1 MLVDDQK
8 HLITRSSLLIKQ
20 IVHHCTKL
28 IQFLALLQLNLAKP
42 QYRHVLRLADAAIV
56 CEAPHHTL
64 TTLYNM
70 IVDAPDPSNAADF
83 LRISPWSAQDLRE
96 PLRTF
101 TIADLMQLASLMGGE
116 CLFVSVD
123 DSLTEK
129 DKGTTCL
136 QAVDWHHDHTKSQGK
151 KQAYTNGTQHI
162 EVRIQLGDKAYV
174 YDWGLYLREKT
185 VRRLNRKRPK
195 GKRLS
200 FRTKYRIVRAI
211 LADLKQRLPAGFPV
225 YVLFDSWYASNKLLK
240 FCRRQGWH
248 VICAI
253 KSNRTLDG
261 VKLSAWNQRL
271 KHQPYTRVKP
281 AATDRRKRLYFVRA
295 LQGRLKNVPFEV
307 CVLIS
312 KRHRGDK
319 RPKYFL
325 CTDTSLSPQQILT
338 FYQKRWPIEVD
349 NYYVKQLLGLGD
361 FRVQSYEAIEK
372 WFAIIFLA
380 YTYLQWRL
388 NHGQPEERFKVV
400 ADVIRHHR
408 QQHARRLLEAAC
420 KFAFICED
428 MSLVLQRF
436 INSDQPL
443 PT

>member
-1 MLVDDQK
+1 
-8 HLITRSSLLIKQ
+8 LIKQ
-20 IVHHCTKL
+20 IVHHSAKL
-28 IQFLALLQLNLAKP
+28 IEFLVLLQLNLSKP
-42 QYRHVLRLADAAIV
+42 QYRHVLSIADAAIV
-56 CEAPHHTL
+56 CESPHKTL
-64 TTLYNM
+64 TTLYDL
-70 IVDAPDPSNAADF
+70 IVDAPHPSNAADC
-83 LRISPWSAQDLRE
+83 LRISPWLAVDLRQ
-96 PLRTF
+96 PLRAF
-101 TIADLMQLASLMGGE
+101 TIGDLMQLAGLMEGE
-116 CLFVSVD
+116 VLFVSID

-136 QAVDWHHDHTKSQGK
+136 EAVDWHHDHTKSQGK

-162 EVRIQLGDKAYV
+162 EVRIQLGEQAYV

-185 VRRLNRKRPK
+185 VRRLNRKRAK
-195 GKRLS
+195 GQRLS

-211 LADLKQRLPAGFPV
+211 LADLQQRLPARFPV

-261 VKLSAWNQRL
+261 VKLSQWNQRL
-271 KHQPYTRVKP
+271 KHQPYTRVNP
-281 AATDRRKRLYFVRA
+281 AATDQRKRPYFVRA
-295 LQGRLKNVPFEV
+295 RKGRLKNVPFEV

-325 CTDTSLSPQQILT
+325 CTDLSLSPQQILT

-361 FRVQSYEAIEK
+361 FRVQSYEAVEK

-380 YTYLQWRL
+380 YTFLQWRL
-388 NHGQPEERFKVV
+388 NHKQPDEPFKVV
-400 ADVIRHHR
+400 ADVMRHHR
-408 QQHARRLLEAAC
+408 QEHARQVLETAC
-420 KFAFICED
+420 EFAVQCAD
-428 MSLVLQRF
+428 MPQVLQRF
-436 INSDQPL
+436 ISNGAPVL
-443 PT
+443 P

>member
-1 MLVDDQK
+1 VQ
-8 HLITRSSLLIKQ
+8 RS
-20 IVHHCTKL
+20 
-28 IQFLALLQLNLAKP
+28 
-42 QYRHVLRLADAAIV
+42 
-56 CEAPHHTL
+56 
-64 TTLYNM
+64 
-70 IVDAPDPSNAADF
+70 
-83 LRISPWSAQDLRE
+83 
-96 PLRTF
+96 
-101 TIADLMQLASLMGGE
+101 
-116 CLFVSVD
+116 FVSID

-136 QAVDWHHDHTKSQGK
+136 EAVDWHHDHTKSQGK
-151 KQAYTNGTQHI
+151 KQVYTNGTQHI
-162 EVRIQLGDKAYV
+162 EVRIQLGDQAYV

-185 VRRLNRKRPK
+185 VRRLNRKRTK
-195 GKRLS
+195 GQRLH

-211 LADLKQRLPAGFPV
+211 LVNLKQRLPARFPV
-225 YVLFDSWYASNKLLK
+225 YVLFDSWYASNNLLK

-248 VICAI
+248 IICAI

-271 KHQPYTRVKP
+271 KHQPYLRVNL
-281 AATDRRKRLYFVRA
+281 AATDQRKRPYLVRA
-295 LQGRLKNVPFEV
+295 RQGRLKNVPFEV

-325 CTDTSLSPQQILT
+325 CTDLSLAPQQILT

-361 FRVQSYEAIEK
+361 FRVQSYEAVEK
-372 WFAIIFLA
+372 WFAIVFLA
-380 YTYLQWRL
+380 YTFLQWRL
-388 NHGQPEERFKVV
+388 NHKQPNERFQVV

-408 QQHARRLLEAAC
+408 QQHARHVLEAAC
-420 KFAFICED
+420 AFAVMCKD
-428 MSLVLQRF
+428 MPQVLQRF
-436 INSDQPL
+436 VSNGSPV

>member
-1 MLVDDQK
+1 M
-8 HLITRSSLLIKQ
+8 IKQ
-20 IVHHCTKL
+20 IVQHSAKL
-28 IQFLALLQLNLAKP
+28 IEFIVLLQLNLSKP
-42 QYRHVLRLADAAIV
+42 QYHHVLNLADTVIV
-56 CEAPHHTL
+56 CEAPHKTL
-64 TTLYNM
+64 TVLYDLL
-70 IVDAPDPSNAADF
+70 VDAPDASNAADC
-83 LRISPWSAQDLRE
+83 LRISPWKAVDLRE
-96 PLRTF
+96 PLREF
-101 TIADLMQLASLMGGE
+101 TIGDLMQSASLLEGE
-116 CLFVSVD
+116 ALWVSID
-123 DSLTEK
+123 DSLTAK

-136 QAVDWHHDHTKSQGK
+136 QAVDWHHDHTKSVGK
-151 KQAYTNGTQHI
+151 KQVYTNGTQHV
-162 EVRIQLGDKAYV
+162 EVRIQLGNQAYV

-185 VRRLNRKRPK
+185 VRRLNRKREK
-195 GKRLS
+195 GQRLS
-200 FRTKYRIVRAI
+200 FRSKYRIVRTI
-211 LADLKQRLPAGFPV
+211 LADLRGRLPAGFPV

-261 VKLSAWNQRL
+261 IKLSQWNQRL
-271 KHQPYTRVKP
+271 KHQPYTRVNP
-281 AATDRRKRLYFVRA
+281 TATDQRKRPYLVRA
-295 LQGRLKNVPFEV
+295 RRGRLKNVPFEV

-325 CTDTSLSPQQILT
+325 CTDLSLSPQQILT

-372 WFAIIFLA
+372 WFAIVFLA
-380 YTYLQWRL
+380 YTFLQWRL
-388 NHGQPEERFKVV
+388 NHTQLDERFKVV

-408 QQHARRLLEAAC
+408 HQHARHVLEAAC
-420 KFAFICED
+420 TLAVACED
-428 MSLVLQRF
+428 VTQVLHRF
-436 INSDQPL
+436 VNQKSPV

>member
-1 MLVDDQK
+1 M
-8 HLITRSSLLIKQ
+8 IKQ
-20 IVHHCTKL
+20 IVQHSAKL
-28 IQFLALLQLNLAKP
+28 IEFLVLLQLNLSKP
-42 QYRHVLRLADAAIV
+42 QYRHVLGIADAAIV
-56 CEAPHHTL
+56 CEAPHKTL
-64 TTLYNM
+64 TTLYDL
-70 IVDAPDPSNAADF
+70 IVDAPHPSNAADC
-83 LRISPWSAQDLRE
+83 LRISPGSANDLRE
-96 PLRTF
+96 PLREF
-101 TIADLMQLASLMGGE
+101 TIGDLMQVANLGGGE
-116 CLFVSVD
+116 LLFVSID

-136 QAVDWHHDHTKSQGK
+136 EAVDWHHDHTKSQGK

-162 EVRIQLGDKAYV
+162 EIRIQLGNQAYV
-174 YDWGLYLREKT
+174 YDWGLYLRQKT
-185 VRRLNRKRPK
+185 VRRLNRKR
-195 GKRLS
+195 GKDQRLS

-211 LADLKQRLPAGFPV
+211 LVDLKRRLPARFPV

-261 VKLSAWNQRL
+261 VKLSKWNQRL
-271 KHQPYTRVKP
+271 KHQPYTRVNP
-281 AATDRRKRLYFVRA
+281 AATDQRKRPYLVRA
-295 LQGRLKNVPFEV
+295 RQGRLKNVPFEV

-325 CTDTSLSPQQILT
+325 CTDLSLSVQQILT
-338 FYQKRWPIEVD
+338 IYKKRWPIEVD

-361 FRVQSYEAIEK
+361 FRVQSYEAVEK

-380 YTYLQWRL
+380 YTFLQWRL
-388 NHGQPEERFKVV
+388 NHTQPDERFKVV

-408 QQHARRLLEAAC
+408 RQHARHVLEAAC
-420 KFAFICED
+420 EFSVICEN
-428 MSLVLQRF
+428 MPQVLRRF
-436 INSDQPL
+436 AGIGSTV

>member
-1 MLVDDQK
+1 M
-8 HLITRSSLLIKQ
+8 IKQ
-20 IVHHCTKL
+20 IVHHSAKL
-28 IQFLALLQLNLAKP
+28 IEFFVLLQLSLSKP
-42 QYRHVLRLADAAIV
+42 QYRHVLAIADAAIV
-56 CEAPHHTL
+56 CEAPHKTL
-64 TTLYNM
+64 TALYDI
-70 IVDAPDPSNAADF
+70 IVDAPHPANAADC
-83 LRISPWSAQDLRE
+83 LRISPWSAAELRE
-96 PLRTF
+96 PLRDF
-101 TIADLMQLASLMGGE
+101 TIGDLMQLAGVMGGE
-116 CLFVSVD
+116 VLFVSID
-123 DSLTEK
+123 DSLSEK

-136 QAVDWHHDHTKSQGK
+136 QAVDWHHDHTKSVGK
-151 KQAYTNGTQHI
+151 KQVYTNGTQHV
-162 EVRIQLGDKAYV
+162 EVRIQLGERAYV
-174 YDWGLYLREKT
+174 YDWGLYLRAKT
-185 VRRLNRKRPK
+185 VRRLNRKRAK
-195 GKRLS
+195 GQRLS

-211 LADLKQRLPAGFPV
+211 LADLKERLPADLAV

-261 VKLSAWNQRL
+261 VKLSTWNQRL
-271 KHQPYTRVKP
+271 KHQPYKRVKP
-281 AATDRRKRLYFVRA
+281 TATDQRKRPYLVRA
-295 LQGRLKNVPFEV
+295 RQGRLKNVPFEV

-325 CTDTSLSPQQILT
+325 CTDLSLSPQQILT

-361 FRVQSYEAIEK
+361 FRVQSYEATEK

-380 YTYLQWRL
+380 YTFLQWRL
-388 NHGQPEERFKVV
+388 NHAQPDEGFKVV

-408 QQHARRLLEAAC
+408 QQHARQVLEAAC
-420 KFAFICED
+420 DLAFRCQDI
-428 MSLVLQRF
+428 SQVLHRF
-436 INSDQPL
+436 VRFREPV

>member
-1 MLVDDQK
+1 
-8 HLITRSSLLIKQ
+8 LIKQ
-20 IVHHCTKL
+20 IVQHSAKL
-28 IQFLALLQLNLAKP
+28 IEFIVLLQLNLSKP
-42 QYRHVLRLADAAIV
+42 QYRHVLNIADTVIV
-56 CEAPHHTL
+56 CEAPHKTL
-64 TTLYNM
+64 STLYDLL
-70 IVDAPDPSNAADF
+70 VEAPDASNAADC
-83 LRISPWSAQDLRE
+83 LRISPWKAVDLRE
-96 PLRTF
+96 PLREF
-101 TIADLMQLASLMGGE
+101 TIGDLMQSASLLEGE
-116 CLFVSVD
+116 ALWVSID
-123 DSLTEK
+123 DSLTAK

-136 QAVDWHHDHTKSQGK
+136 QAVDWHHDHTKSVGK
-151 KQAYTNGTQHI
+151 KQVYTNGTQHVEI
-162 EVRIQLGDKAYV
+162 RVQLGNEAYV

-185 VRRLNRKRPK
+185 VRRLNRKRSK
-195 GKRLS
+195 GQRLS
-200 FRTKYRIVRAI
+200 FRSKYRIVRAI
-211 LADLKQRLPAGFPV
+211 LADLRGRLPAGFPV

-261 VKLSAWNQRL
+261 VKLSEWNQRL
-271 KHQPYTRVKP
+271 KHQPYTRVNP
-281 AATDRRKRLYFVRA
+281 TATDQRKRLYLVRA
-295 LQGRLKNVPFEV
+295 RRGRLKNVPFEV

-325 CTDTSLSPQQILT
+325 CTDLSLSPQQILT

-380 YTYLQWRL
+380 YTFLQWRL
-388 NHGQPEERFKVV
+388 NHTQPDERFNVV
-400 ADVIRHHR
+400 ADVIRAHR
-408 QQHARRLLEAAC
+408 QQHARHVLEAAC
-420 KFAFICED
+420 KLAVACED
-428 MSLVLQRF
+428 VTQVLQRF
-436 INSDQPL
+436 VNQKSPV

>member
-1 MLVDDQK
+1 M
-8 HLITRSSLLIKQ
+8 IKQ
-20 IVHHCTKL
+20 IVQHSTKL
-28 IQFLALLQLNLAKP
+28 IEFLVLLQLNLSKP
-42 QYRHVLRLADAAIV
+42 QYRHVLRIADAAIV
-56 CEAPHHTL
+56 CESPHKTL
-64 TTLYNM
+64 TSLYDL
-70 IVDAPDPSNAADF
+70 IVDAPHPSNAADC
-83 LRISPWSAQDLRE
+83 LRISSWSVDDLRE
-96 PLRTF
+96 PLREF
-101 TIADLMQLASLMGGE
+101 TIGDLMQLAGLLEGE
-116 CLFVSVD
+116 ALFVSID

-136 QAVDWHHDHTKSQGK
+136 EAVDWHHDHTKSTGK

-162 EVRIQLGDKAYV
+162 EVRIQLGNQAYV

-185 VRRLNRKRPK
+185 VRRLNRKRGP

-211 LADLKQRLPAGFPV
+211 LADLKQRLPARFPV

-261 VKLSAWNQRL
+261 IKLSQWNQRL
-271 KHQPYTRVKP
+271 KHQPYTRVNP
-281 AATDRRKRLYFVRA
+281 TATDRRKRPYLVRA
-295 LQGRLKNVPFEV
+295 HQGRLKNVPFEV

-325 CTDTSLSPQQILT
+325 CTDLSLSPQQILT

-361 FRVQSYEAIEK
+361 FRVQSFEAVEK
-372 WFAIIFLA
+372 WFALIFLA
-380 YTYLQWRL
+380 YTFLQWRL
-388 NHGQPEERFKVV
+388 NHSQPHERFKVV

-408 QQHARRLLEAAC
+408 QQHARRVLEAAC
-420 KFAFICED
+420 ELAVVCAD
-428 MSLVLQRF
+428 MPQVLRRF
-436 INSDQPL
+436 VSSGL
-443 PT
+443 PVPT

>member
-1 MLVDDQK
+1 M
-8 HLITRSSLLIKQ
+8 IKQ
-20 IVHHCTKL
+20 IVQHSAKL
-28 IQFLALLQLNLAKP
+28 IEFIVLLQLNLSKP
-42 QYRHVLRLADAAIV
+42 QYRHVLHLADTVIV
-56 CEAPHHTL
+56 CEQPHKTL
-64 TTLYNM
+64 TTLYDLL
-70 IVDAPDPSNAADF
+70 VDAPHPSNAADC
-83 LRISPWSAQDLRE
+83 LRISPWQADDLRE
-96 PLRTF
+96 PLREF
-101 TIADLMQLASLMGGE
+101 TIGDLMQWEGLLENEALW
-116 CLFVSVD
+116 VSID
-123 DSLTEK
+123 DSLTAK

-136 QAVDWHHDHTKSQGK
+136 QAVDWHHDHTQSTGK
-151 KQAYTNGTQHI
+151 KQAYTNGTQHV
-162 EVRIQLGDKAYV
+162 EVRLQLGNQAYV
-174 YDWGLYLREKT
+174 YDWGLYMREKT
-185 VRRLNRKRPK
+185 VRRLNRKRTK
-195 GKRLS
+195 EQRLS
-200 FRTKYRIVRAI
+200 FRSKYRIVRAI

-261 VKLSAWNQRL
+261 VKLSQWNQRL
-271 KHQPYTRVKP
+271 KHQPYSRVNP
-281 AATDRRKRLYFVRA
+281 TATDQRKRPYLVRA
-295 LQGRLKNVPFEV
+295 CKGKLKNVPFEV

-319 RPKYFL
+319 HPKYFL
-325 CTDTSLSPQQILT
+325 CTDLSLSPQQILT

-380 YTYLQWRL
+380 YTFLQWRL
-388 NHGQPEERFKVV
+388 NHSQSQERFKVV

-408 QQHARRLLEAAC
+408 QQHAGHLLKAAC
-420 KFAFICED
+420 EFAVVCGDITPVLHRFVSQR
-428 MSLVLQRF
+428 SLV
-436 INSDQPL
+436 

>member
-1 MLVDDQK
+1 M
-8 HLITRSSLLIKQ
+8 IKQ
-20 IVHHCTKL
+20 IVHHSARL
-28 IQFLALLQLNLAKP
+28 IEFIVLLQLNLSKP
-42 QYRHVLRLADAAIV
+42 QYRHVLHIADAAIV
-56 CEAPHHTL
+56 CESPHKTL
-64 TTLYNM
+64 TTLYDL
-70 IVDAPDPSNAADF
+70 IVDAPHPSNAADC
-83 LRISPWSAQDLRE
+83 LRISPWMAEDLRK

-101 TIADLMQLASLMGGE
+101 TIGDLMQSAEMKRGE
-116 CLFVSVD
+116 VLFVSID

-136 QAVDWHHDHTKSQGK
+136 EAVDWHHDHTKSVGK

-162 EVRIQLGDKAYV
+162 EVRLQLGNQAYV

-185 VRRLNRKRPK
+185 VRRLNRKRRQEQ
-195 GKRLS
+195 RLS

-211 LADLKQRLPAGFPV
+211 LADLKQRLPARFPV
-225 YVLFDSWYASNKLLK
+225 VVLFDSWYASNKLLK

-261 VKLSAWNQRL
+261 VKLSQWNQRL
-271 KHQPYTRVKP
+271 KHQPYTRVTP
-281 AATDRRKRLYFVRA
+281 AATDQRKHPYLVRA
-295 LQGRLKNVPFEV
+295 RQGRLKNVPFSV

-325 CTDTSLSPQQILT
+325 CTDLSLSPQQMLT

-361 FRVQSYEAIEK
+361 FRVQSYEAVEK

-380 YTYLQWRL
+380 YTFLQWRL
-388 NHGQPEERFKVV
+388 NHSQPEDRFKVV

-408 QQHARRLLEAAC
+408 QQHARNVLQAAC
-420 KFAFICED
+420 ESAASCENVR
-428 MSLVLQRF
+428 LVLHRF
-436 INSDQPL
+436 ISKLRPV